1 VLRCDSLLAFQILYS
16 TGFWKHADPKILMP
30 ILITGGAGY
39 IGSVTVERLRAKG
52 EQVVVLDDLERGHR
66 DALATGVPVYQGK
79 IGDREL
85 IARIAREHQIE
96 SCIHFAALI
105 EVGESVKDPA
115 KYFENNIG
123 HGIAF
128 LGELVRQGICRVVF
142 SSTAAVYGDPEQIP
156 ITEQSRKWPK
166 NPYGWSKLFME
177 RLLDA
182 YDTAYGLKFA
192 ALRYFNAAG
201 ATEKYG
207 EDHRPESH
215 LIPNV
220 LSAALGVQQAIRV
233 FGDNYPTPDGTPI
246 RDYIH
251 VADLADAHILALD
264 HLRRGGASDS
274 MNLGTGRGYSVLE
287 VIQCAREIT
296 GKEIPIQ
303 LEPPRP
309 GDPAR
314 LVADPSRAKAVLGWE
329 PRLSDL
335 PSIVRSAW
343 QWRLRHRQG
352 YAQE

>member
-1 VLRCDSLLAFQILYS
+1 MAILV
-16 TGFWKHADPKILMP
+16 
-30 ILITGGAGY
+30 TGGAGY

-66 DALATGVPVYQGK
+66 AALDADVPLYHGK

-85 IARIAREHQIE
+85 VARIAREHKLE

-115 KYFENNIG
+115 KYFANNVG
-123 HGIAF
+123 
-128 LGELVRQGICRVVF
+128 QGIEFIGALVEQGVRRIVF

-156 ITEQSRKWPK
+156 IVEQSRKWPK

-177 RLLDA
+177 RLLDS
-182 YDTAYGLKFA
+182 YDAAYGLKFA

-201 ATEKYG
+201 ATEKCG

-220 LSAALGVQQAIRV
+220 LSAALGLQQAIRV
-233 FGDNYPTPDGTPI
+233 FGNNYPTPDGTPI

-264 HLRRGGASDS
+264 HIRRGGASDFL
-274 MNLGTGRGYSVLE
+274 NLGTGRGYSVLE
-287 VIQCAREIT
+287 VIQRAREIT
-296 GKEIPIQ
+296 GKEIPVL
-303 LEPPRP
+303 LEPPRA

-314 LVADPSRAKAVLGWE
+314 LIADPSRAKAVLGWE
-329 PRLSDL
+329 PGQSDL

-343 QWRLRHRQG
+343 QWRLRHQRG
-352 YAQE
+352 YAAE

>member
-1 VLRCDSLLAFQILYS
+1 MAILV
-16 TGFWKHADPKILMP
+16 
-30 ILITGGAGY
+30 TGGTGY

-52 EQVVVLDDLERGHR
+52 EQVIVLDDLERGHR
-66 DALATGVPVYQGK
+66 AALDADIPLYVGK

-85 IARIAREHQIE
+85 VARIARDHELE

-105 EVGESVKDPA
+105 EVGESVNDPA
-115 KYFENNIG
+115 KYFENNVG
-123 HGIAF
+123 HGMSFIGALVQ
-128 LGELVRQGICRVVF
+128 LGVRKVVF

-177 RLLDA
+177 RLLDS
-182 YDTAYGLKFA
+182 YETAYGLKFA

-201 ATEKYG
+201 ATEKCG

-220 LSAALGVQQAIRV
+220 LSAALGLQQAIRV
-233 FGDNYPTPDGTPI
+233 FGNNYPTPDGTPI

-251 VADLADAHILALD
+251 VVDLADAHIRALE
-264 HLRRGGASDS
+264 HLRRGGSSDFL
-274 MNLGTGRGYSVLE
+274 NLGTGRGYSVLE

-296 GKEIPIQ
+296 RKEIPVQ
-303 LEPPRP
+303 LELPRP

-329 PRLSDL
+329 PAMSDL

-343 QWRLRHRQG
+343 QWRLLHRKG
-352 YAQE
+352 YAAE